1 MNTGEAS
8 ATELYRRARDGD
20 FRLEVDTARK
30 CAANFLRFADALDP
44 QIAGSHDTHA
54 LTGFGDFDS
63 AHQLRRGFEH
73 KGEQLTEALTALR
86 DSALE
91 MAAAYL
97 LAAGLIQIT
106 DDAHARPLLAA
117 TAGLGTSGT

>member
-8 ATELYRRARDGD
+8 ASELYRQAVGGA

-44 QIAGSHDTHA
+44 QIAHSHGTHT

-63 AHQLRRGFEH
+63 ARQLRRGFED
-73 KGEQLTEALTALR
+73 KGRDLTEALTALR
-86 DSALE
+86 DSAVE
-91 MAAAYL
+91 MAAAHL
-97 LAAGLIQIT
+97 LAAGLIRAT
-106 DDAHARPLLAA
+106 DETNSRTLLAA
-117 TAGLGTSGT
+117 TAGL